1 MNLKEKLTHKLK
13 TALQRSPKQQ
23 EQMGSCFQMWKKTT
37 TKNSRKMAPCSSPRV
52 PKDRRSQIDLKK

>member
-1 MNLKEKLTHKLK
+1 MNLKEKSTHKLK

-23 EQMGSCFQMWKKTT
+23 EQMGTFFKCEKKT
-37 TKNSRKMAPCSSPRV
+37 TKNSRKMAPCSSPGV